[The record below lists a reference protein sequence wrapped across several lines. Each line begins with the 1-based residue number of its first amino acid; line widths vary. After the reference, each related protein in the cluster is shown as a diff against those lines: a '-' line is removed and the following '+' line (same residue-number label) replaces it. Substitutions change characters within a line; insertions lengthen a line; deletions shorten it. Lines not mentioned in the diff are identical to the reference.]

1 MIDLD
6 ANATTRPH
14 PAVVEAMLPFL
25 TDRWHNPSSAH
36 RAARRV
42 RAALD
47 EARGQVAALIG
58 ADAGE
63 IVFTGCGTESNNAAL
78 ASLARLAGP
87 AGRVVTSAI
96 EHPAVLQ
103 PCAALEE
110 AGHAVTRCAVD
121 AGGRLDLDAFR
132 AACAAARAG
141 GGFASVMW
149 ANNETGVAQPLA
161 EACAAARECGLAF
174 HSDAIQAAGR
184 LPLDVRAVPVDCL
197 SLSAHKFHGPKGVG
211 ALYLRAGTRFTPL
224 LRGGGQEQ
232 GRRSGTENVAGI
244 VGMGAAADL
253 VRRELEGGGIARV
266 RALRDRFEQLVAAQ
280 VAGVTFNGDRTRR
293 LPGTSH
299 LSVDGCDAAGLLVL
313 LDEAGVCC
321 SGGSACAAGSP
332 HPSHVLLAMG
342 IPPQHAMSSLRFG
355 FSILNTDD
363 EAGRAAD
370 ALAAAVGKLLQVQGP
385 PGTGPV
391 RVFTR

>member
-121 AGGRLDLDAFR
+121 AGGRLDPRGGQQRRHDLQRGQKFVGHP
-132 AACAAARAG
+132 AG
-141 GGFASVMW
+141 GHLAGPADGGAEEFEVVGVGVLFGLGEALDVFFELI
-149 ANNETGVAQPLA
+149 AGVAGEAIFEVVADGVLVGVEPGVELLLETGVMGGGGGVNEL
-161 EACAAARECGLAF
+161 L
-174 HSDAIQAAGR
+174 S
-184 LPLDVRAVPVDCL
+184 LLLDVVEEEVAEIVDGED
-197 SLSAHKFHGPKGVG
+197 FGG
-211 ALYLRAGTRFTPL
+211 ACGFGAGG
-224 LRGGGQEQ
+224 RGREEEDGSKNQ
-232 GRRSGTENVAGI
+232 RK
-244 VGMGAAADL
+244 MGA
-253 VRRELEGGGIARV
+253 
-266 RALRDRFEQLVAAQ
+266 DRF
-280 VAGVTFNGDRTRR
+280 
-293 LPGTSH
+293 
-299 LSVDGCDAAGLLVL
+299 
-313 LDEAGVCC
+313 
-321 SGGSACAAGSP
+321 
-332 HPSHVLLAMG
+332 HV
-342 IPPQHAMSSLRFG
+342 
-355 FSILNTDD
+355 
-363 EAGRAAD
+363 E
-370 ALAAAVGKLLQVQGP
+370 P
-385 PGTGPV
+385 PGCGD
-391 RVFTR
+391 